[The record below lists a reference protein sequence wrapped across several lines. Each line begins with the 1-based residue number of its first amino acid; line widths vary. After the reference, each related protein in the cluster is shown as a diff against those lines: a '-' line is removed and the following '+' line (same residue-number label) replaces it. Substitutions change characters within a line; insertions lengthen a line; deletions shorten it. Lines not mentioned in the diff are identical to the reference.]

1 MEEAGLG
8 RSGCWLRAQ
17 LVAGARLQVLDL
29 RGRERYEAGHVVQA
43 LSVALPGLLLRR
55 LRRGQ
60 LPTRALL
67 PRPPGPVLLYDE
79 ATATLPTEPEPE
91 PLLVTLLR
99 QLRREGCAAYFLLGG
114 YSKFQAEW
122 PEYCES
128 SQAVPGSGLPAAVG
142 GGVVGLGGLSLGS
155 DGDSGSPSSSGGGD
169 SAGPSPPPPHPVQIL
184 PHLYLGGA
192 RDAADHEALA
202 RLGIRYVLNVTP
214 NLPNLFAEHGGFHYK
229 QIPISDHW
237 SQNLARFF
245 PEAIAFIDEAAA
257 QQCGVLVH
265 CLAGVSRSVTVTVA
279 YLMQRLR
286 LSLNDAY
293 DLVKRKKADASP
305 NFNFLGQL
313 LDFERQLGLA
323 EGGLGPGSPPGPQSP
338 SPAPS
343 PAAFF
348 SDDDPGP
355 SPHNLT

>member
-1 MEEAGLG
+1 MP
-8 RSGCWLRAQ
+8 
-17 LVAGARLQVLDL
+17 
-29 RGRERYEAGHVVQA
+29 H
-43 LSVALPGLLLRR
+43 
-55 LRRGQ
+55 
-60 LPTRALL
+60 
-67 PRPPGPVLLYDE
+67 
-79 ATATLPTEPEPE
+79 
-91 PLLVTLLR
+91 
-99 QLRREGCAAYFLLGG
+99 YF
-114 YSKFQAEW
+114 
-122 PEYCES
+122 
-128 SQAVPGSGLPAAVG
+128 
-142 GGVVGLGGLSLGS
+142 
-155 DGDSGSPSSSGGGD
+155 
-169 SAGPSPPPPHPVQIL
+169 PPPPLSAAAMAPLQL
-184 PHLYLGGA
+184 PHLPPPPA
-192 RDAADHEALA
+192 
-202 RLGIRYVLNVTP
+202 
-214 NLPNLFAEHGGFHYK
+214 
-229 QIPISDHW
+229 
-237 SQNLARFF
+237 
-245 PEAIAFIDEAAA
+245 DEAAA